1 MQAHIRERWMPSV
14 DGCPAHSNPGEVTRP
29 SFPSSSDESTNRRMW
44 EPVHREILILALGPY
59 TAHLTPRIPWP
70 APSVVRQ
77 VEK

>member
-1 MQAHIRERWMPSV
+1 
-14 DGCPAHSNPGEVTRP
+14 
-29 SFPSSSDESTNRRMW
+29 MW